1 MFDNLLVEK
10 YRPKQIADYCLK
22 QGNSIKQ
29 LIDKAKESGEIPN
42 VLLVGSPGIGK
53 TTLAKII
60 VSELI
65 DCDHLYIN
73 ASDENGIDTIRSK
86 VTNYAKTKS
95 LFPIKVIIL
104 DECDGLTQDGQRAL
118 RNVMEEYSAITRFV
132 LTANYKHRIIP
143 ALQSRCQVFNIT
155 HDVED
160 VTRRM
165 AHILNEEGIVCSEES
180 LKQIVR
186 DNFPDLRKT
195 INTIQKL
202 TNDGKIEI
210 DDSSNVSKLVADLYK
225 LIEHGHVLKCRK
237 LAIKNEHVFNN
248 DYPVLLKEMFNY
260 IDDLPC
266 INEDKKKSQLTICHD
281 FLYKMS
287 FVMDFEICAYSCFIT
302 LSKC

>member
-10 YRPKQIADYCLK
+10 YRPKRIIDFCLK
-22 QGNSIKQ
+22 SGNPLEE
-29 LIDKAKESGEIPN
+29 LINKSAGTGSIPN
-42 VLLVGSPGIGK
+42 VLLVGSPGIAK
-53 TTLAKII
+53 TTLAKIF
-60 VSELI
+60 VNELM

-118 RNVMEEYSAITRFV
+118 RNVMEEYSAITRFI

-202 TNDGKIEI
+202 TNDGKVEI

-237 LAIKNEHVFNN
+237 LAIKNEYVFNN
-248 DYPVLLKEMFNY
+248 DYPVLIKDMFNY
-260 IDDLPC
+260 IDNLD
-266 INEDKKKSQLTICHD
+266 IDDEKKKSQLTTCHD
-281 FLYKMS
+281 FIYKSS
-287 FVMDFEICAYSCFIT
+287 FVMDQEINAYSCFIT

>member
-10 YRPKQIADYCLK
+10 YRPKRIIDFCLK
-22 QGNSIKQ
+22 SGNPLEE
-29 LIDKAKESGEIPN
+29 LINKSAGTGSIPN

-53 TTLAKII
+53 TTLAKIF
-60 VSELI
+60 VNELM

-118 RNVMEEYSAITRFV
+118 RNVMEEYSAITRFI

-202 TNDGKIEI
+202 TNDGKVEI

-237 LAIKNEHVFNN
+237 LAIKNEYVFNN
-248 DYPVLLKEMFNY
+248 DYPVLIKDMFNY
-260 IDDLPC
+260 IDNLD
-266 INEDKKKSQLTICHD
+266 IDDEKKKSQLTTCHD
-281 FLYKMS
+281 FIYKSS
-287 FVMDFEICAYSCFIT
+287 FVMDQEINAYSCFIT

>member
-10 YRPKQIADYCLK
+10 YRPKKIADYCLK
-22 QGNSIKQ
+22 EGNSIRQ
-29 LIDKAKESGEIPN
+29 LISKAEETGEIPN

-53 TTLAKII
+53 TTLAKIF
-60 VSELI
+60 VNELI
-65 DCDHLYIN
+65 ECDHLYIN

-155 HDVED
+155 HDVESI
-160 VTRRM
+160 TARM
-165 AHILNEEGIVCSEES
+165 AHILNEESIVCSKND
-180 LKQIVR
+180 LNTIVR

-202 TNDGKIEI
+202 TNGGEIKI

-237 LAIKNEHVFNN
+237 LAIKNEYVFNN
-248 DYPVLLKEMFNY
+248 DYPVLIKDMFNY
-260 IDDLPC
+260 IDNLD
-266 INEDKKKSQLTICHD
+266 IDEEKKKSQLTTCHD
-281 FLYKMS
+281 FIYKSS
-287 FVMDFEICAYSCFIT
+287 FVMDQEINAYSCFIT

>member
-1 MFDNLLVEK
+1 
-10 YRPKQIADYCLK
+10 
-22 QGNSIKQ
+22 
-29 LIDKAKESGEIPN
+29 
-42 VLLVGSPGIGK
+42 
-53 TTLAKII
+53 
-60 VSELI
+60 
-65 DCDHLYIN
+65 
-73 ASDENGIDTIRSK
+73 
-86 VTNYAKTKS
+86 
-95 LFPIKVIIL
+95 
-104 DECDGLTQDGQRAL
+104 
-118 RNVMEEYSAITRFV
+118 MEEYSAITRFV

-165 AHILNEEGIVCSEES
+165 AHILNEENIVCSEDD

-202 TNDGKIEI
+202 TNDGKIEV

-248 DYPVLLKEMFNY
+248 DYPVLIKEMFNY
-260 IDDLPC
+260 IDDVPC
-266 INEDKKKSQLTICHD
+266 IQEDKKKSQLTTCHD
-281 FLYKMS
+281 FIYKS
-287 FVMDFEICAYSCFIT
+287 AFCMDQEINAYACFIT